1 MGKLLNSYADELID
15 FILNQHQSLEGAE
28 SGKTGIPS
36 LDFFTTTKPD
46 EFSLYIYQPSICFA
60 LQGSK
65 SISFAKNIYTY
76 DRAKYLLIATHIP
89 AYIKV
94 LEASE
99 QSPYVGLSLKFTLE
113 QIYDVV
119 KEFNHNE
126 FNIQSKP
133 SRGLYFDDVSEEL
146 LDPILRLSKLLLS
159 PKQNID
165 FMAPL
170 IIKEI
175 LYVLLS
181 KNSGEFLKQYI
192 MNGSVT
198 NKIVE
203 AIIII
208 KNNFSNPINM
218 RELAYKLGMSESSLY
233 HNFKQITALSPL
245 QFQKKIR
252 LEEAKQM
259 LLNQNADASDVAFEV
274 GYESPSQF
282 SREYARIFGMP
293 PKTHIKKL
301 REGVI

>member
-1 MGKLLNSYADELID
+1 M
-15 FILNQHQSLEGAE
+15 
-28 SGKTGIPS
+28 
-36 LDFFTTTKPD
+36 
-46 EFSLYIYQPSICFA
+46 
-60 LQGSK
+60 
-65 SISFAKNIYTY
+65 
-76 DRAKYLLIATHIP
+76 
-89 AYIKV
+89 
-94 LEASE
+94 
-99 QSPYVGLSLKFTLE
+99 SLKFTLE

-146 LDPILRLSKLLLS
+146 LDPLLRLSKLLLS

-175 LYVLLS
+175 LYILLS

-198 NKIVE
+198 NKVVE

-218 RELAYKLGMSESSLY
+218 QELAYKLGISESSLY

-259 LLNQNADASDVAFEV
+259 LLNQNADASDVAFKV

-282 SREYARIFGMP
+282 SREYAKIFGMP

>member
-1 MGKLLNSYADELID
+1 MSKLLNSYADELID
-15 FILNQHQSLEGAE
+15 FILKQHKSKED
-28 SGKTGIPS
+28 GKTEIPS
-36 LDFFTTTKPD
+36 LDFFTATKPD

-65 SISFAKNIYTY
+65 SISFAKNLYTY
-76 DRAKYLLIATHIP
+76 NRAKYLLIATHIP
-89 AYIKV
+89 AYIKI

-146 LDPILRLSKLLLS
+146 LDPLLRLSKLLLS

-175 LYVLLS
+175 LYILLS

-198 NKIVE
+198 NKVVE

-218 RELAYKLGMSESSLY
+218 QELAYKLGISESSLY

-259 LLNQNADASDVAFEV
+259 LLNQNADASDVAFKV

-282 SREYARIFGMP
+282 SREYAKIFGMP

>member
-1 MGKLLNSYADELID
+1 MSKLLNRYIDELID
-15 FILNQHQSLEGAE
+15 FILNQHQLKDGLEG
-28 SGKTGIPS
+28 GKTEIPS

-65 SISFAKNIYTY
+65 SINFAKNLYTY
-76 DRAKYLLIATHIP
+76 NRTKYLLIATHIP

-99 QSPYVGLSLKFTLE
+99 RAPYVGLSLKFTLE

-146 LDPILRLSKLLLS
+146 LDPVLRLSKLLLS

-165 FMAPL
+165 FMASL

-175 LYVLLS
+175 LYILLS

-198 NKIVE
+198 NKIAE

-218 RELAYKLGMSESSLY
+218 RELAYRLGMSESSLY

-282 SREYARIFGMP
+282 SREYAKIFGMP

>member
-1 MGKLLNSYADELID
+1 MGKLLNSYAGELID